1 MPDLR
6 FTLMGAYSYDND
18 LFSEFAY
25 PEGMDG
31 DTLFMMLMD
40 RCGDLYLY
48 HQNVPAVKSLIGAWS
63 YGRLADWEKAWA
75 AVTAE
80 YNPVHNYYKEELGS
94 EDTARHKGTRRS
106 TGWKE
111 TETPGV
117 TMTDTGSRVAYD
129 SATEKEVGKTTSVPT
144 GYNTREGLASDNT
157 ETYEDIS
164 ASVYDHD
171 TLTFDGRITQG
182 NIGVTKSQDMVRDEV
197 DLRFSVS
204 VYEKIISEFEEKF
217 LVQVY

>member
-6 FTLMGAYSYDND
+6 FTLAGAYSYDND
-18 LFSEFAY
+18 LFEGLSL
-25 PEGMDG
+25 PEGMDTG
-31 DTLFMMLMD
+31 AFLMMLFD

-48 HQNVPAVKSLIGAWS
+48 HQNVPAVKALIDAWS
-63 YGRLADWEKAWA
+63 TYRLPDWELAYA

-94 EDTARHKGTRRS
+94 EDTAKHRGTRRS

-117 TMTDTGSRVAYD
+117 TVTDTASRIAYD
-129 SATEKEVGKTTSVPT
+129 SGTEKETGKSVSAPT
-144 GYNTREGLASDNT
+144 GYNTREGLAADNT

-182 NIGVTKSQDMVRDEV
+182 NIGVTKSQDMVRDELL
-197 DLRFSVS
+197 LRFETSI
-204 VYEKIISEFEEKF
+204 YESIAREFEDKF